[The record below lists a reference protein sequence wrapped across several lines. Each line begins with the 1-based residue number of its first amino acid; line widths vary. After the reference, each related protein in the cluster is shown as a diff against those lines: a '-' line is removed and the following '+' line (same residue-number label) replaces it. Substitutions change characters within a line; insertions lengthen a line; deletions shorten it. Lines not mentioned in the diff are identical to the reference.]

1 LVIVISKIQNEIG
14 KDVIMIGDIIW
25 HRTREMES
33 NLRECGGMTVGKMKG
48 KMRIM
53 LLEGRSL
60 LAFTL
65 RDMNSFMRVDC
76 CCENA
81 DDDDDEPSA
90 IHSKMFALTT
100 GLQTCSVC
108 TTCRLT

>member
-1 LVIVISKIQNEIG
+1 LLILTSKIQNEIG

-33 NLRECGGMTVGKMKG
+33 NLRGCGGMTVGKMKG

-76 CCENA
+76 CCEA
-81 DDDDDEPSA
+81 DGDGDNDDVSPANRRRRTNKSILNCFDWRNKLEE
-90 IHSKMFALTT
+90 
-100 GLQTCSVC
+100 
-108 TTCRLT
+108 